1 MIGITIIA
9 QCCDAYYASRGLL
22 NLRSGEAVFG
32 KRSSRSSLPKDA
44 PGGAP
49 ALGRAV
55 ELLSASQYTVALTGA
70 GISTPSG
77 IPDFRSERSG
87 MWKHADP
94 LEVASL
100 WGFHDHPERFYAWF
114 RPLMSKA
121 MRATPNSAHRALARM
136 EAAGRLMAVVTQNID
151 SLHQQA
157 GSRCVFEL
165 HGHTRTATC
174 LGCGGH
180 VDAGPLLRA
189 VLDVLPPPACAGC
202 GGLLKP
208 DVILFGEPLPYDTVT
223 RSQAEALRCDV
234 MLVAG
239 TSLEVMP
246 AADLP
251 LLARRRGAKL
261 VLVNLSPTPLD
272 SAMDVVVRL
281 DVEAALT
288 RIAAALGV

>member
-1 MIGITIIA
+1 
-9 QCCDAYYASRGLL
+9 
-22 NLRSGEAVFG
+22 VFG
-32 KRSSRSSLPKDA
+32 KRSSRLSLPRG
-44 PGGAP
+44 PSSGAP
-49 ALGRAV
+49 KGASALDRAV
-55 ELLSASQYTVALTGA
+55 ELLAASRYTVALTGA

-87 MWKHADP
+87 MWEHVDP

-100 WGFHDHPERFYAWF
+100 WGFHDHPERFYGWF

-121 MRATPNSAHRALARM
+121 MRATPNAAHRALARM
-136 EAAGRLMAVVTQNID
+136 EAARRLAAVITQNVD

-157 GSRCVFEL
+157 GSQCVLEL

-174 LGCGGH
+174 LSCGGQ

-189 VLDVLPPPACAGC
+189 VLDGVARPECAPC

-208 DVILFGEPLPYDTVT
+208 DVILFGEPLPYDTIS

-234 MLVAG
+234 MLIVG

-261 VLVNLSPTPLD
+261 ILVNLSPTPLD

-281 DVEAALT
+281 DVEAALD
-288 RIAAALGV
+288 RIAAGLGV